1 MVNRFVNADGGE
13 LSNGRIWFWEF
24 ALEKFRQSP
33 VFGIGWG
40 GFKHYYH
47 MRIGD
52 YSSTSTTVDA
62 HNVYLQILCEM
73 GIVGFVAFLCA
84 VSTTFKTTWST
95 LKRVCKNKR
104 KYSNRVINELTL
116 SIGMQVFF
124 VLYCFTGNCL
134 YDCEFFFVYAIS
146 CAMAFNRAENLKEI
160 I

>member
-1 MVNRFVNADGGE
+1 MQGFIRVTRTCADNKKSPYTFWCYCLFYIIGAVIGLAALVIIMAPILPAVGNMVNRFVNADGGE

-52 YSSTSTTVDA
+52 YSSTGTTVDA

-73 GIVGFVAFLCA
+73 GIVGFVVFLCA
-84 VSTTFKTTWST
+84 VS
-95 LKRVCKNKR
+95 
-104 KYSNRVINELTL
+104 
-116 SIGMQVFF
+116 SI
-124 VLYCFTGNCL
+124 CL
-134 YDCEFFFVYAIS
+134 GV
-146 CAMAFNRAENLKEI
+146 
-160 I
+160 